1 MSTFLATR
9 RVPTASSSSRSSL
22 SISSGDDPKKFSR
35 PQERDEGRRR
45 RLSLMPPAGT
55 LPPEADGR
63 LSSIHDSDNTSVI
76 KQKINS
82 KPIRGD
88 ATEEYQT
95 TKKVKNKL
103 VFFAVLLSPVLDGF
117 D

>member
-1 MSTFLATR
+1 MSTFMASR

-22 SISSGDDPKKFSR
+22 SISSADDHKKFSR
-35 PQERDEGRRR
+35 PQERDDGRRR
-45 RLSLMPPAGT
+45 RLSLMPPPGT
-55 LPPEADGR
+55 LADGDGR

-95 TKKVKNKL
+95 TKKVKEQTKYL
-103 VFFAVLLSPVLDGF
+103 EDSLDLDLNF
-117 D
+117 L